1 MTVLEGGTVFFGRE
15 SMKKRA
21 SDGLKPV
28 FEMLNSRF
36 SVVKIFRTAAR
47 QPSWR
52 EQDRQGQTRQ
62 DWQSRQ
68 DRPSWREQDRQGRTD
83 RAGRAGRQ
91 DGLAARQPSWREQDR
106 QENPEPPEHP
116 EGKLQP
122 TVRRVWDRR
131 ASLRSMSR
139 RKPTARRMSA
149 MPSR

>member
-1 MTVLEGGTVFFGRE
+1 
-15 SMKKRA
+15 
-21 SDGLKPV
+21 
-28 FEMLNSRF
+28 MLNSRF
-36 SVVKIFRTAAR
+36 SVVKIFRTEAH

-52 EQDRQGQTRQ
+52 EQDRQGQDRQ

-116 EGKLQP
+116 EE
-122 TVRRVWDRR
+122 
-131 ASLRSMSR
+131 A
-139 RKPTARRMSA
+139 TAYCPESVG
-149 MPSR
+149 

>member
-1 MTVLEGGTVFFGRE
+1 MTVLACGTVFFGRE

-36 SVVKIFRTAAR
+36 SVVKIFRTEEH

-52 EQDRQGQTRQ
+52 EQDRQG
-62 DWQSRQ
+62 RQ
-68 DRPSWREQDRQGRTD
+68 DRTGRRDGAGRAGANRTD
-83 RAGRAGRQ
+83 RAGKTGLAGQDRQ

-106 QENPEPPEHP
+106 PENPENLEHP
-116 EGKLQP
+116 EGKLRP

-131 ASLRSMSR
+131 ASLHSMSR